1 MANPFILLTKS
12 SVERPK
18 KIFGVVMLV
27 MFILSAGAMNL
38 QFDNSEDGFFPDDPS
53 VDLLNEIETEYR
65 ANIDF
70 IRIIDEIDEG
80 DLLKVVIVATTLVST
95 MPIILILRE

>member
-1 MANPFILLTKS
+1 
-12 SVERPK
+12 
-18 KIFGVVMLV
+18 MLV